1 MYNCINCDKL
11 ESLYFKCDKCNKLL
25 CRKCVS
31 PEKHKCKTNN
41 DSKYTLDMFCD
52 NLDCIKNTNL
62 QKCKYCKK
70 NLCSDDFN
78 KHKCKVKSCCI
89 M

>member
-1 MYNCINCDKL
+1 MYKCINCDKL
-11 ESLYFKCDKCNKLL
+11 ESLYFECDKCNKLL

-70 NLCSDDFN
+70 NFCSDDFN